1 MITLEKLQERK
12 GTIQQDIKKVE
23 DTITSIEAQREQLR
37 ANLFALRGA
46 VQQVDFFITECEEET
61 NEDKPKWDGVDRRKP
76 PEEDKE
82 DG

>member
-12 GTIQQDIKKVE
+12 GTIQEDIKKVE

-46 VQQVDFFITECEEET
+46 IQQVDFFITECET
-61 NEDKPKWDGVDRRKP
+61 
-76 PEEDKE
+76 EEDQE
-82 DG
+82 DE

>member
-12 GTIQQDIKKVE
+12 GTIQEDIKKVE

-46 VQQVDFFITECEEET
+46 VQHVDFFITECET
-61 NEDKPKWDGVDRRKP
+61 
-76 PEEDKE
+76 EEDKE
-82 DG
+82 DE

>member
-12 GTIQQDIKKVE
+12 GTIQEDIKKVE

-46 VQQVDFFITECEEET
+46 IQQVDFFITECET
-61 NEDKPKWDGVDRRKP
+61 
-76 PEEDKE
+76 EEDKE
-82 DG
+82 DE

>member
-12 GTIQQDIKKVE
+12 GTIQDDIKKVE
-23 DTITSIEAQREQLR
+23 DTITSIEAQREQLK

-61 NEDKPKWDGVDRRKP
+61 NE
-76 PEEDKE
+76 EKE

>member
-12 GTIQQDIKKVE
+12 GTIQEDIKKVE

-46 VQQVDFFITECEEET
+46 IQQVDFFITECET
-61 NEDKPKWDGVDRRKP
+61 K
-76 PEEDKE
+76 EDKE
-82 DG
+82 DE